1 MELGSHPKRNSGN
14 FYSNKIVITFFALS
28 IFYTVWNL
36 FMSSSNLYSLIDLKS
51 SNTPIE
57 KLLTYEKERY
67 KYLYAKE
74 QQLKASPDY
83 YMKKYAA
90 EYMQMQ
96 KPDEK
101 IIILPKNMWFMKKD
115 ERP

>member
-1 MELGSHPKRNSGN
+1 MELSSRPKRNFGS
-14 FYSNKIVITFFALS
+14 FYSNRIVLAFFILS
-28 IFYTVWNL
+28 IFYTGWNL
-36 FMSSSNLYSLIDLKS
+36 FVGSSNIFSLIALKS
-51 SNTPIE
+51 SDAPVE
-57 KLLTYEKERY
+57 KLLKYEKERN

-74 QQLKASPDY
+74 QQLKESPNY

-101 IIILPKNMWFMKKD
+101 IIILPKNMWFNKKD